1 MDQITRLS
9 FFLSKDI
16 KSVLCSLNKVN
27 KTAETDV
34 KNFLFLLSYSVNFVA
49 CAESKCVYDMSLL
62 ALFCISLH
70 KYYIRQ
76 NVIYEMMSH
85 SIYIFSYTPAVLRA
99 HFNYKIFFF
108 CFFFI
113 VAKKV

>member
-1 MDQITRLS
+1 MSYAHFQYI
-9 FFLSKDI
+9 FN
-16 KSVLCSLNKVN
+16 SLNKVN
-27 KTAETDV
+27 KTVETDV

-49 CAESKCVYDMSLL
+49 CAESKCVYDMTLL
-62 ALFCISLH
+62 ALFCITLH

-99 HFNYKIFFF
+99 HFNYTRFFSF
-108 CFFFI
+108 VFFYSC
-113 VAKKV
+113 KKGLNIILIPF